1 MDLLSREK
9 LTSLTEY
16 KNDICVSLYMPA
28 LRTNPEKQQNP
39 IRYKNLFRKAEDIL
53 FERGSRA
60 EQVDEVLDP
69 GRSLISD
76 DLFWSFLQSD
86 GFCAF
91 LSAGDISYF
100 RLPVHFKESVTVA
113 DRYYLKPLLGFL
125 YNDSRFFL
133 LAAGLGSVKLYQ
145 CTRHS
150 INEIPLENTPANY
163 KEATKYSHI
172 DRELEFHTH
181 TSTEKFPGWTHG
193 QGGGE
198 DGKKTEIM
206 EYFKMI
212 AHGVSNVICQDNAP
226 LLFAGL
232 EEHFGMFRKANNYLF
247 LVKDSHL
254 AYDPERLKSAELH
267 SRAAQIME
275 KHFVMTR
282 DHAIGSYLD
291 RAGTGHTASDI
302 ETILPAA
309 FEGRVETLF
318 VPPDSIIWGT
328 FDPGQRKISVHDNP
342 GADDRDLMDLACIY
356 TYSKGGAVYEI
367 ASRDLGIE
375 PPAAIFRY

>member
-60 EQVDEVLDP
+60 EQVEKVLNP

-100 RLPVHFKESVTVA
+100 RLPVHFKESVTVS
-113 DRYYLKPLLGFL
+113 DGYYLKPLLGFL
-125 YNDSRFFL
+125 HNDSRFFL

-163 KEATKYSHI
+163 KEATKYDHI
-172 DRELEFHTH
+172 EKELEFHTRAI
-181 TSTEKFPGWTHG
+181 TSNG

-198 DGKKTEIM
+198 DGKRPEIM

-212 AHGVSNVICQDNAP
+212 AHGVSNVICHDNVP

-232 EEHFGMFRKANNYLF
+232 EEHFGMFRKANTYSF
-247 LVKDSHL
+247 LMEDNHL
-254 AYDPERLKSAELH
+254 AYDPERLKPAQLH

-282 DHAIGSYLD
+282 DRAIGSYLD
-291 RAGTGHTASDI
+291 RTGTGHTASDI
-302 ETILPAA
+302 ETILAAA
-309 FEGRVETLF
+309 FGGRVETLF
-318 VPPDSIIWGT
+318 ISTDSAIWGT
-328 FDPGQRKISVHDNP
+328 FDPGSLEISVHDNP
-342 GADDRDLMDLACIY
+342 GPDDRDLMDLACIY
-356 TYSKGGAVYEI
+356 TYSKGGAVHEI
-367 ASRDLGIE
+367 ASRDSGIK